1 MEIDIIEYT
10 AARSYLRGL
19 VEEAARQERERQR
32 IRGLLKTAKEA
43 AEKAARQGQLYVRLY
58 YGASDVEVMT
68 PLLGRIFLGCTLT
81 QEEDNIVTVSWT

>member
-19 VEEAARQERERQR
+19 VEEAVRQERERQR

-43 AEKAARQGQLYVRLY
+43 AEKAARQGQLHVRLY
-58 YGASDVEVMT
+58 YGANDIEIMY

>member
-58 YGASDVEVMT
+58 YGASDIEVIY
-68 PLLGRIFLGCTLT
+68 PLLGRIFLGCVLT
-81 QEEDNIVTVSWT
+81 TEEENIVSVSWA